1 MDAIILV
8 LLRSFGIVFGIAI
21 VIAVASLVI
30 ICIDVDKKE
39 KEAKRDKEIQQK
51 KPAPN
56 CPKEFVCPRCGSKV
70 YSGEARCANCG
81 QELDWTIKTDDCR
94 Y

>member
-21 VIAVASLVI
+21 VIVVASLVI

-39 KEAKRDKEIQQK
+39 KEAKRDKEIHHKQGFHSHRGIK
-51 KPAPN
+51 GRN
-56 CPKEFVCPRCGSKV
+56 GRV
-70 YSGEARCANCG
+70 YR
-81 QELDWTIKTDDCR
+81 I
-94 Y
+94 